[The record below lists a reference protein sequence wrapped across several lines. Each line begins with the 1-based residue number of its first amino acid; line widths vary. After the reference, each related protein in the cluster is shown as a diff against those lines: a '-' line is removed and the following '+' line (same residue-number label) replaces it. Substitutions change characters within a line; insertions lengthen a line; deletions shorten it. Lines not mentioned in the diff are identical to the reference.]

1 MVNSRTYLAHFG
13 LVFFIVIIGDN
24 VDRGDTGMTGVVGT
38 ATK

>member
-1 MVNSRTYLAHFG
+1 MTYDHY
-13 LVFFIVIIGDN
+13 FFIVIIGDN